1 MSQKSTNTGEIHP
14 ADAQDRGG
22 DQPSSPAGDSSPDE
36 SLDLSNRQ
44 IKALPY
50 LVSSATVTEG
60 IKLAGI
66 SRTTFY
72 RWMEDEAFRAEFE
85 NLRADIQSYAYA
97 ELRGLTLKGALVL
110 AQMLEDESPAIRLKA
125 AQTALST
132 GMKLT
137 EVADLQEKM
146 ANLEDAYTAHKSKK
160 TIL

>member
-1 MSQKSTNTGEIHP
+1 MSQKSTNTSDIHP
-14 ADAQDRGG
+14 DDAQDRGS
-22 DQPSSPAGDSSPDE
+22 DQPPSPAGDSSPVE

-110 AQMLEDESPAIRLKA
+110 AQMLED
-125 AQTALST
+125 
-132 GMKLT
+132 
-137 EVADLQEKM
+137 
-146 ANLEDAYTAHKSKK
+146 
-160 TIL
+160 